1 MTDCPFW
8 SFTADIF
15 QSKNQKVIN
24 NSDVYSEN
32 SYNHLVIN
40 H

>member
-1 MTDCPFW
+1 MRDCSFW

-24 NSDVYSEN
+24 NLNVYSEN
-32 SYNHLVIN
+32 SYNRLVIN
-40 H
+40 Y

>member
-1 MTDCPFW
+1 MRNCPF
-8 SFTADIF
+8 SGAVADVI

-24 NSDVYSEN
+24 NSNVYSGN
-32 SYNHLVIN
+32 SYNRLVIN

>member
-1 MTDCPFW
+1 MRDCPF
-8 SFTADIF
+8 SGVVADVI

-24 NSDVYSEN
+24 NSNVYSEN

-40 H
+40 N